1 MARVAVGKVAP
12 SPKPSITR
20 NRNSEMR
27 PEDRPVRIVAT
38 AQISPQANSVRRGP
52 KRSPTHPPMIW
63 KTAYGYAKAEKIRPS

>member
-1 MARVAVGKVAP
+1 
-12 SPKPSITR
+12 
-20 NRNSEMR
+20 MR